1 MPTPL
6 NVALIYRIKEE
17 VKRVLLYSYM
27 RLVITSLY
35 AIGILLILAIARGYL
50 IVRKDLSKGNIKE
63 TFMDKLIEAN

>member
-1 MPTPL
+1 MLIPL
-6 NVALIYRIKEE
+6 NVALICRIKEE

>member
-1 MPTPL
+1 
-6 NVALIYRIKEE
+6 
-17 VKRVLLYSYM
+17 M